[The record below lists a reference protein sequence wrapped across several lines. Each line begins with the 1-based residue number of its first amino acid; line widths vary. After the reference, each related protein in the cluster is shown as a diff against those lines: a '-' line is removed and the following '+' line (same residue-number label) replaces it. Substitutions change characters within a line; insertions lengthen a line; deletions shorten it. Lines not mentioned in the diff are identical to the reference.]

1 MTQYRHRLKNKS
13 TRVGFLRQ
21 NVTRLVMYKYYK
33 LLIKTQYDFA
43 SIMHFLLLL
52 PALVACTAGE
62 CYKHKHG

>member
-1 MTQYRHRLKNKS
+1 MVQYRHRLKNKS

-21 NVTRLVMYKYYK
+21 NDTRLVMYKYYK
-33 LLIKTQYDFA
+33 LLLKTQYDFA

-52 PALVACTAGE
+52 PALAACTAGE